1 MIKRNLP
8 LMITIGVFVLGY
20 FYCLTQFPGF
30 ASTRVIC
37 NILTDNA
44 FLGIIAVGM
53 TFVIL
58 SGGIDLSVGSVI
70 AFTGVFLAKVI
81 GDFGLSP
88 LLAFPLVLVMG
99 CAFGAFMGL
108 LIDALKI
115 PAFIITLAGMFFLR
129 GVSYLVSEESIP
141 INHPIYDTLSSL
153 AWKIPGGGRLS
164 AMGLL
169 MLAVVVIGIFLAH
182 RTRFGNQVYAIGGN
196 ATSANLM
203 GISTRSTTIRIYMLS
218 TGLATLAGIVF
229 SIYTQAGY
237 ALAGVGVELDAIA
250 SVVIGGTLLSG
261 GVGTVLGTLFGVA
274 IQGLIQ
280 TYINFYSITAWIN
293 GAVGESSEFASDK
306 SQHCAAIKTPL
317 RVERRRR
324 LRVRELTDKAFDIF
338 NHMVVADKERT
349 ALVQGF
355 RDNIQNT
362 LFAIARFTARL
373 FRQECHR
380 VALIQ

>member
-20 FYCLTQFPGF
+20 IYCLTQFPGF

-141 INHPIYDTLSSL
+141 INHPVYDTLSSL

-203 GISTRSTTIRIYMLS
+203 GISTCSTTIRIYMLS

-250 SVVIGGTLLSG
+250 WERGTANVQPSSKHRNSDVVLIILTAHAGEDALAQVKKCRHYQSYLWGFHGWSNYRLIVAELSSG
-261 GVGTVLGTLFGVA
+261 RIVHNRHGQILKKLVKKA
-274 IQGLIQ
+274 M
-280 TYINFYSITAWIN
+280 IN
-293 GAVGESSEFASDK
+293 
-306 SQHCAAIKTPL
+306 
-317 RVERRRR
+317 
-324 LRVRELTDKAFDIF
+324 
-338 NHMVVADKERT
+338 
-349 ALVQGF
+349 
-355 RDNIQNT
+355 
-362 LFAIARFTARL
+362 
-373 FRQECHR
+373 
-380 VALIQ
+380 

>member
-1 MIKRNLP
+1 MLKRNLP
-8 LMITIGVFVLGY
+8 LMITLAVFVLGY
-20 FYCLTQFPGF
+20 LFCLSQFPGF
-30 ASTRVIC
+30 ATTRVIC

-44 FLGIIAVGM
+44 FLGIVAVGM

-70 AFTGVFLAKVI
+70 AFTGVFLARMI
-81 GDFGLSP
+81 GDYHMS
-88 LLAFPLVLVMG
+88 LLVAFPLVLVMG
-99 CAFGAFMGL
+99 CGFGAFMGW

-129 GVSYLVSEESIP
+129 GASYLVSEESLP
-141 INHPIYDTLSSL
+141 IDHPIYTTLSSL

-164 AMGLL
+164 AMALL
-169 MLAVVVIGIFLAH
+169 MLAVVVLGIFLAN

-229 SIYTQAGY
+229 SIYTSAGY
-237 ALAGVGVELDAIA
+237 ALAGMGVELDAIA

-280 TYINFYSITAWIN
+280 TYINFDGTL
-293 GAVGESSEFASDK
+293 SSWWTK
-306 SQHCAAIKTPL
+306 IAIGIL
-317 RVERRRR
+317 
-324 LRVRELTDKAFDIF
+324 
-338 NHMVVADKERT
+338 
-349 ALVQGF
+349 
-355 RDNIQNT
+355 
-362 LFAIARFTARL
+362 LFAFIGLQRLLTVMWENRQTAEVKRIDVIKAY
-373 FRQECHR
+373 RA
-380 VALIQ
+380 V

>member
-1 MIKRNLP
+1 
-8 LMITIGVFVLGY
+8 MITLAVFVLGY
-20 FYCLTQFPGF
+20 LYCLTQFPGF

-70 AFTGVFLAKVI
+70 AFTGVFLAKAI
-81 GDFGLSP
+81 GFWGISP
-88 LLAFPLVLVMG
+88 LVAFPLVLVMG

-141 INHPIYDTLSSL
+141 INHPVYDTLSGL
-153 AWKIPGGGRLS
+153 AWTIPGGGRLS

-169 MLAVVVIGIFLAH
+169 MLLVVVAGIFVAH

-203 GISTRSTTIRIYMLS
+203 GISTRSATIRIYMLS

-237 ALAGVGVELDAIA
+237 ALAGVGV
-250 SVVIGGTLLSG
+250 
-261 GVGTVLGTLFGVA
+261 GTVLGTLFGVA

-280 TYINFYSITAWIN
+280 TYINFDGTLSSWWTKIAIGILLFIFIALQRGLTVLWENRQNAAVTRVS
-293 GAVGESSEFASDK
+293 GAGS
-306 SQHCAAIKTPL
+306 
-317 RVERRRR
+317 R
-324 LRVRELTDKAFDIF
+324 
-338 NHMVVADKERT
+338 
-349 ALVQGF
+349 
-355 RDNIQNT
+355 
-362 LFAIARFTARL
+362 
-373 FRQECHR
+373 
-380 VALIQ
+380 